1 MDRSRVT
8 NASQSARLGWRVSN
22 AAPKHAEIDIFDVIG
37 DPWDGTTAKD
47 FVQELRALD
56 AETITLNINSPGGF
70 VDDALAMY
78 DAILRHPA
86 EVTAHIVVA
95 ASAASFVAMAADTRR
110 ITKNGKV
117 FIHDAQGFGLGN
129 AADFRAMADLLDEE
143 SENIASIY
151 AEHAGGTATEWRD
164 RMRAND
170 GIGSSYRGQ
179 EAVDIGLADEIA
191 EAPTRNAAPPVRV
204 AAQAPAEPEPVDL
217 PLELIPPAANG
228 YKPPLP
234 TDFTRLV
241 AANLPASKEA
251 SNGN

>member
-129 AADFRAMADLLDEE
+129 AADFRALADLLDEE

-151 AEHAGGTATEWRD
+151 AERAGGTATEWRD
-164 RMRAND
+164 RMRAGD
-170 GIGSSYRGQ
+170 GFGSTYRGQ
-179 EAVDIGLADEIA
+179 EAVDVGLADEIA
-191 EAPTRNAAPPVRV
+191 EPPARNEHPFRV
-204 AAQAPAEPEPVDL
+204 AAQELVEAAPEGDPIEIPID
-217 PLELIPPAANG
+217 LIPPAARG
-228 YKPPLP
+228 YQPPMP
-234 TDFTRLV
+234 SDFTRLLE
-241 AANLPASKEA
+241 ANLRTHKEA
-251 SNGN
+251 S